1 MAGLTDAELEA
12 AEQRGTALSSSAV
25 LAISAKYD
33 ENSGRIVIELS
44 NGCAYLIP
52 PALIEDLAG
61 AEPADLA
68 EIEVEGAGFDLYFPR
83 LDADIFVPALVGGIS
98 GTQDWM
104 RQLGRVGS
112 DKSAAGHPQPRRRG
126 HR

>member
-1 MAGLTDAELEA
+1 MVGLTDAELEV
-12 AEQRGTALSSSAV
+12 AEQRGTALSDSAV
-25 LAISAKYD
+25 LATSAKYD
-33 ENSGRIVIELS
+33 DNSGRIVIELS

-68 EIEVEGAGFDLYFPR
+68 EIEVEGEGFDLHFPR
-83 LDADIFVPALVGGIS
+83 LDADIFVPALVGGVF

-104 RQLGRVGS
+104 RRLDRAGS
-112 DKSAAGHPQPRRRG
+112 DKANADRPGTHRRG